1 MPVSPTLIT
10 VLLTVGRVLLG
21 GLFVSGGIGHLMS
34 LPAMARNMG
43 THGVPSPMF
52 ALVSGT
58 AFQIIAGT
66 SLMLGLFVPLAALGL
81 IVFTI
86 ASSAMMLNFWSMTGE
101 QRINAIEGWQSNI
114 GVIGG
119 LLIVIALTLQ
129 KTAPCHLL
137 SLFASRCAG

>member
-1 MPVSPTLIT
+1 MPVSPTFIT

-34 LPAMARNMG
+34 LPTVARNMR
-43 THGVPSPMF
+43 TRGVPSPML

-66 SLMLGLFVPLAALGL
+66 CLMLGLFVPLAALGL

-86 ASSAMMLNFWSMTGE
+86 AASVMMMTFWSMTGE
-101 QRINAIEGWQSNI
+101 QRVNAIDGWQSNL

-119 LLIVIALTLQ
+119 LLIVIALALQ
-129 KTAPCHLL
+129 KAAPCDAI
-137 SLFASRCAG
+137 SAFASHCAG

>member
-1 MPVSPTLIT
+1 
-10 VLLTVGRVLLG
+10 VGRVLLG

-43 THGVPSPMF
+43 TRGVPAPML

-58 AFQIIAGT
+58 AFEIIAGT
-66 SLMLGLFVPLAALGL
+66 CLMLGLFVPLAALGL

-86 ASSAMMLNFWSMTGE
+86 AASAMMMNFWSMSGE
-101 QRINAIEGWQSNI
+101 QRINAIDGWNSNM

-129 KTAPCHLL
+129 KTASCHFV